1 MKGDMEYDKNY
12 ISGGI
17 DVLDWY
23 SKLNDMFSTAG
34 YNKPLKCLLL
44 MMLMRFK
51 NCVMKLNHAHF

>member
-23 SKLNDMFSTAG
+23 SKLNDM
-34 YNKPLKCLLL
+34 LVLLDTT
-44 MMLMRFK
+44 
-51 NCVMKLNHAHF
+51 